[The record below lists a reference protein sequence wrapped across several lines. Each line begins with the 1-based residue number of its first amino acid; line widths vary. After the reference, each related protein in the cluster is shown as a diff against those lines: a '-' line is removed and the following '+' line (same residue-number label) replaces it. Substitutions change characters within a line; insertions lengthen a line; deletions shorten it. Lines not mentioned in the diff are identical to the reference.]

1 MDTPRTVLIT
11 GCSSGIGRRAAEI
24 MQARGWRVF
33 ASARRPESV
42 AELRQA
48 GFGDALQL
56 DLDDSD
62 SIARAV
68 ETVLERSG
76 GRLDAL
82 FNNGAYAI
90 PGAVEDLSRD
100 ALRDIFETNVFG
112 QIALAN
118 RLLPVMRAQGHG
130 RIIHNSSVLGF
141 ISTPFRGSYC
151 ASKFALEALTD
162 AQRMEHR
169 GTDIHFILIE
179 PGPIPTDFRK
189 NAAIQFEKWIDVEN
203 AHRREFYETTVR
215 KRLYDTSGKPDLF
228 ELPSSAVT
236 KKLIH
241 ALESR
246 NPKPRYMVTTATYI
260 SNVLRRILPTRLLDG
275 FLARQ

>member
-1 MDTPRTVLIT
+1 MTQKSILIT
-11 GCSSGIGRRAAEI
+11 GCSSGIGYDAAHTLHK
-24 MQARGWRVF
+24 RGWRVF
-33 ASARRPESV
+33 ATCRKEEDCERLRNEGLES
-42 AELRQA
+42 LR
-48 GFGDALQL
+48 L
-56 DLDDSD
+56 DYQDEEGM
-62 SIARAV
+62 
-68 ETVLERSG
+68 ETTVTEILNRTG
-76 GRLDAL
+76 GTLDAL

-141 ISTPFRGSYC
+141 IATPFRGSYC

-169 GTDIHFILIE
+169 GTGIHFILIE

-215 KRLYDTSGKPDLF
+215 KRLYDTSGKPDMF
-228 ELPSSAVT
+228 ELSSSAVT

-260 SNVLRRILPTRLLDG
+260 SNFLRRILPTRLLDA

>member
-1 MDTPRTVLIT
+1 MTQKSILIT
-11 GCSSGIGRRAAEI
+11 GCSSGIGYDAAHTLHK
-24 MQARGWRVF
+24 RGWRVF
-33 ASARRPESV
+33 ATCRKEEDCERLRNEGLES
-42 AELRQA
+42 LR
-48 GFGDALQL
+48 L
-56 DLDDSD
+56 DYQDEEGME
-62 SIARAV
+62 A
-68 ETVLERSG
+68 TVTEILTRTG
-76 GRLDAL
+76 GTLDAL

-141 ISTPFRGSYC
+141 IATPFRGSYC
-151 ASKFALEALTD
+151 ASKFALEALAD

-169 GTDIHFILIE
+169 GTGIHFILIE

-215 KRLYDTSGKPDLF
+215 KRLYDTSGKPDMF

-260 SNVLRRILPTRLLDG
+260 SNFLRRILPTRLLDA

>member
-1 MDTPRTVLIT
+1 MTQKSILIT
-11 GCSSGIGRRAAEI
+11 GCSSGIGYDAAHTLHK
-24 MQARGWRVF
+24 RGWRVF
-33 ASARRPESV
+33 ATCRKEEDCERLRAEGLESLHLDYQDEDGMEATV
-42 AELRQA
+42 AE
-48 GFGDALQL
+48 
-56 DLDDSD
+56 
-62 SIARAV
+62 
-68 ETVLERSG
+68 VLTRTG
-76 GRLDAL
+76 GTLDAL

-118 RLLPVMRAQGHG
+118 RLLPVMREQGHG